1 MQMIG
6 DDGLPGHIVDA
17 MLFLTSDKASFIT
30 GETLRVTGGAG
41 AGV

>member
-1 MQMIG
+1 MQKLG

-17 MLFLTSDKASFIT
+17 KLFLTSDKASFIT